1 MTRTAAPVLDI
12 EKILLDESS
21 RIVVVCGA
29 GGVGKTTTAA
39 SMALRAAESAAR
51 LSFSPS
57 TLRVDSLRRW
67 GWTSSTIRLS
77 R

>member
-39 SMALRAAESAAR
+39 SMALRAAESGRKVVVLTIDPAR
-51 LSFSPS
+51 RLAQA
-57 TLRVDSLRRW
+57 L